1 MSKIGIIKSK
11 LIKKLTESYGQKNRT
26 ELKNILKSITENK
39 KFKEMYLFY
48 EEMENKYIE
57 DKETAKLYVEGL
69 ENLLNSQSINNELL
83 MFCEELNAK
92 LGEFEIEG
100 NELYESL
107 DQLFTQDTL
116 SNIENK
122 VVARKK
128 LIEHLTKKKQAS
140 NEEKNIVPFTMN
152 ENLLYGVLANNFN
165 VLYGSTLSEEQQAE
179 FKNIM
184 SLTNDDVIV
193 KTNELK
199 ENINSRIESI
209 LTESTDSEMNNKLNK
224 VKEEVNIKEA
234 SRLNYFRLIELR
246 NGLDN

>member
-11 LIKKLTESYGQKNRT
+11 LIKKLTESYGEKNKT
-26 ELKNILKSITENK
+26 ELKSILKSITENK

-69 ENLLNSQSINNELL
+69 ENLLNSQSINNDLL
-83 MFCEELNAK
+83 VFCEDLNRK

-122 VVARKK
+122 VIARKK
-128 LIEHLTKKKQAS
+128 LIEHVTKKKQTS
-140 NEEKNIVPFTMN
+140 TEEKNIVPFTMN

-165 VLYGSTLSEEQQAE
+165 VLYGNTLSEEQQVE

-184 SLTNDDVIV
+184 SLTNDDIV
-193 KTNELK
+193 AKTNELK
-199 ENINSRIESI
+199 ENINSKIDSI
-209 LTESTDSEMNNKLNK
+209 LTESTDGEMNNKLNK
-224 VKEEVNIKEA
+224 VKEEVNNKET

-246 NGLDN
+246 NGLD

>member
-11 LIKKLTESYGQKNRT
+11 LIKKLTESYGEKNKT
-26 ELKNILKSITENK
+26 ELKSILKSITENK

-69 ENLLNSQSINNELL
+69 ENLLNSQSINNDLL
-83 MFCEELNAK
+83 VFCEDLNRK

-116 SNIENK
+116 SNIETK
-122 VVARKK
+122 VIARKK
-128 LIEHLTKKKQAS
+128 LIEHLTKKKQTS
-140 NEEKNIVPFTMN
+140 TEEKNIVPFTMN

-165 VLYGSTLSEEQQAE
+165 VLYGNTLSEEQQVE

-184 SLTNDDVIV
+184 SLTNDDIV
-193 KTNELK
+193 AKTNELK
-199 ENINSRIESI
+199 ENINSKIDSI

-224 VKEEVNIKEA
+224 VKEEVNNKET

-246 NGLDN
+246 NGLD

>member
-224 VKEEVNIKEA
+224 VKEEVNNKEA